1 MNCINGNAVFAM
13 RLETPPP
20 PPPTESSI
28 LLLILLFL
36 SLSSISDTIEFH
48 SQRIEQEAPPP
59 FSTTAL
65 LSLLVPERR
74 SSSFSNCISDTDD
87 CDISTRWNLFR
98 KELEWISMKNDDS
111 YKGSTRGRHETL
123 QLCIHRHGI

>member
-1 MNCINGNAVFAM
+1 MNCINGNAVLAM

-20 PPPTESSI
+20 SDSSI
-28 LLLILLFL
+28 LLILILLFL
-36 SLSSISDTIEFH
+36 SLSSSISDTIEFP
-48 SQRIEQEAPPP
+48 SQRIEQETPP

-87 CDISTRWNLFR
+87 CDISTHWNLFR

-111 YKGSTRGRHETL
+111 YKGSTRGRNETL